1 MNVERLQKKLY
12 VNTWKALYL
21 FFVFGVV
28 AQMVRA
34 HDS

>member
-1 MNVERLQKKLY
+1 MGEKMFYPLLYNAVYLGPLKKD
-12 VNTWKALYL
+12 A
-21 FFVFGVV
+21 VV